1 MGDVAVVM
9 REIRGMVEENGRA
22 TAGGKGGESLSLV
35 DIVMA
40 PLMGSVIRY
49 FTIPLNDLS

>member
-1 MGDVAVVM
+1 M